1 MPKKFFDIIPPGE
14 VKSFRK
20 EMARPSRERASAT
33 AKAEE
38 PLLGTVD
45 AASGGPKAKIK
56 PAKAARSKK
65 FLLKGL
71 VIVAVLLVLTV
82 FSGYTF
88 FARSEI
94 KVWPAKDS
102 IDLAETITIDTKAS
116 QPDFAAKIIPG
127 KIVQDQR
134 KKSQDFSATGTT
146 TKEEKAKGA
155 IRVFNAYST
164 ASQTLVASTRFVSAD
179 GKLFRSTKKE
189 VVPGGVYEN
198 GKLVPGSVDIEVQA
212 AEPGEDYN
220 IGPTTFSIPGFVGTP
235 KYASFY
241 GESSAP
247 MAGGFKGAMGLV
259 TSVDIDNAKRILS
272 DEIKNESDEF
282 LKKTVSGD
290 LVLLNSTATFEVLQE
305 KTSVAAGAAANSFN
319 LQMEA
324 KTTIFAFT
332 KSDVDSFVRK
342 KIASSIP
349 EGKKFL
355 EGSMGVNYSIDRKD
369 ADKVT
374 VNLAINAKTYFA
386 FDLEALKKSLLGKT
400 PQEIKTFLKD
410 QPQIEKIE
418 IKTSP
423 FWVKRIPENMEKVKV
438 DLQLGS

>member
-1 MPKKFFDIIPPGE
+1 MPKKFFDIIPPKE
-14 VKSFRK
+14 IKSFRK
-20 EMARPSRERASAT
+20 EMARPSGEKAAAIT
-33 AKAEE
+33 EAEE
-38 PLLGTVD
+38 TLRETVRETTER
-45 AASGGPKAKIK
+45 PKARIK
-56 PAKAARSKK
+56 SAGVARPKRV
-65 FLLKGL
+65 LLKGL
-71 VIVAVLLVLTV
+71 IIAAVLLVLTV

-94 KVWPAKDS
+94 KVWPTKDN
-102 IDLAETITIDTKAS
+102 IEIAETMTVDTKAS
-116 QPDFAAKIIPG
+116 QADFAAKIIPG

-146 TKEEKAKGA
+146 TKEEKAKGI
-155 IRVFNAYST
+155 IRVFNAYS
-164 ASQTLVASTRFVSAD
+164 ASSQPLVASTRFVSAD
-179 GKLFRSTKKE
+179 GKLFRSAKKE

-198 GKLVPGSVDIEVQA
+198 GKLVPGSVDVEVQA
-212 AEPGEDYN
+212 VEAGEDYN

-247 MAGGFKGAMGLV
+247 MTGGFKGTMGLV
-259 TSVDIDNAKRILS
+259 TSVDIDNAKRTLS
-272 DEIKNESDEF
+272 DEIKNESNEF
-282 LKKTVSGD
+282 LKKTVSGG
-290 LVLLNSTATFEVLQE
+290 LVLLDSTATFEVLQE
-305 KTSVAAGAAANSFN
+305 KTSVAAGTAANSFN

-324 KTTIFAFT
+324 KTSIFVFM
-332 KSDVDSFVRK
+332 KSDVDGFVRK

-355 EGSMGVNYSIDRKD
+355 EDSIGVNYSIEKKD
-369 ADKVT
+369 VDKVT
-374 VNLAINAKTYFA
+374 VNMAINARTYFA
-386 FDLEALKKSLLGKT
+386 LDLEALKKSLLGKT

-423 FWVKRIPENMEKVKV
+423 FWVKRIPENMEKVKI
-438 DLQLGS
+438 DLQLGQ